1 MESKS
6 FFVCIMH
13 NPFPGMNPYLE
24 NPALWAEVHHRL
36 ISAIA
41 IALGPSLRPKYRV
54 AIEKRTYLSEGDRAI
69 DVGIPDVAVL
79 TTVKTADRSSG
90 TVAMMEPIVSNIT
103 QPFTVTLPIAQEM
116 NEGYLE
122 IREVATGRVVTSIE
136 VLSPTNKRSGNGR
149 DAYLSKRQRVLG
161 SLTHLVEID
170 LLRAGRSMEVLTEMP
185 SCHYRIL
192 VSRSIDRPQAQL
204 YGFNVQR
211 SIPAVPIPLERGDVE
226 PMLDLQRLL
235 DKVYEQ
241 AGFDLTID
249 YSQMPTPVLSKED
262 QSWWAA
268 QKREDEGYVRQG

>member
-1 MESKS
+1 
-6 FFVCIMH
+6 MH

-41 IALGPSLRPKYRV
+41 IALGPALRPKYRV
-54 AIEKRTYLSEGDRAI
+54 AIEKRTYLSEGDQAI

-79 TTVKTADRSSG
+79 TTVKTSDRSSG
-90 TVAMMEPIVSNIT
+90 TVAMMEPIAST
-103 QPFTVTLPIAQEM
+103 QPFTVTLPIAQEV

-122 IREVATGRVVTSIE
+122 IRDVATGRVVTSIE
-136 VLSPTNKRSGNGR
+136 VLSPTNKRFSMGEATPTGNGR

-170 LLRAGRSMEVLTEMP
+170 LLRAGRAMEMLTEMP

-192 VSRSIDRPQAQL
+192 VARSIDRPQAQL
-204 YGFNVQR
+204 YGFNVQQP
-211 SIPAVPIPLERGDVE
+211 IPAVPIPLERGDVE
-226 PMLDLQRLL
+226 PILDLQRLL
-235 DKVYEQ
+235 DEVYEQ

-249 YSQMPTPVLSKED
+249 YSQAPIPGLSKED
-262 QSWWAA
+262 QSWWTI
-268 QKREDEGYVRQG
+268 RNGGES

>member
-6 FFVCIMH
+6 LVAFIMH

-41 IALGPSLRPKYRV
+41 IVLGPSLRPKYRV

-79 TTVKTADRSSG
+79 TTVKTGDRASG
-90 TVAMMEPIVSNIT
+90 TVAMLEPMSSNIT
-103 QPFTVTLPIAQEM
+103 QPFTVTLPIAQEV

-161 SLTHLVEID
+161 SLTHWVEID
-170 LLRAGRSMEVLTEMP
+170 LLRAGRAMEMLTEMP

-192 VSRSIDRPQAQL
+192 VSRVSDRPQAQL
-204 YGFNVQR
+204 YGFSVQQP
-211 SIPAVPIPLERGDVE
+211 IPAIVIPLERGDVE
-226 PMLDLQRLL
+226 PLLDLQRLL
-235 DKVYEQ
+235 DEVYEQ
-241 AGFDLTID
+241 ARFDLTID
-249 YSQMPTPVLSKED
+249 YSQVPIPGLSKED
-262 QSWWAA
+262 QSWWAEN
-268 QKREDEGYVRQG
+268 KREREGYVRQS

>member
-1 MESKS
+1 
-6 FFVCIMH
+6 MH

-41 IALGPSLRPKYRV
+41 IVLGPSLRPKYRV

-79 TTVKTADRSSG
+79 TTVKTGDRASG
-90 TVAMMEPIVSNIT
+90 TVAMLEPMSSNIT
-103 QPFTVTLPIAQEM
+103 QPFTVTLPIAQEV

-161 SLTHLVEID
+161 SLTHWVEID
-170 LLRAGRSMEVLTEMP
+170 LL
-185 SCHYRIL
+185 
-192 VSRSIDRPQAQL
+192 
-204 YGFNVQR
+204 
-211 SIPAVPIPLERGDVE
+211 
-226 PMLDLQRLL
+226 
-235 DKVYEQ
+235 
-241 AGFDLTID
+241 
-249 YSQMPTPVLSKED
+249 
-262 QSWWAA
+262 
-268 QKREDEGYVRQG
+268 

>member
-1 MESKS
+1 
-6 FFVCIMH
+6 MH

-41 IALGPSLRPKYRV
+41 IALGPLLRPKYRV

-79 TTVKTADRSSG
+79 TTVTTADRSSG
-90 TVAMMEPIVSNIT
+90 TVAMMEPIASM
-103 QPFTVTLPIAQEM
+103 QPFTVTLPIAQEV

-192 VSRSIDRPQAQL
+192 VSRSIERPQAQL
-204 YGFNVQR
+204 YGFNLQQP
-211 SIPAVPIPLERGDVE
+211 IPAIPIPLERGDAE
-226 PMLDLQRLL
+226 PILELQRLL
-235 DKVYEQ
+235 DEVYEQ

-249 YSQMPTPVLSKED
+249 YSQAPIPGLSKED
-262 QSWWAA
+262 QSWWAM
-268 QKREDEGYVRQG
+268 QSGGKS